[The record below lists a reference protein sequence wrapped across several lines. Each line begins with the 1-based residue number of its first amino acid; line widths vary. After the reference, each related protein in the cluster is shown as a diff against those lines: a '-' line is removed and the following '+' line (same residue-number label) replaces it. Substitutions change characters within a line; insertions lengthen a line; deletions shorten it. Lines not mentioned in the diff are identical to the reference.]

1 LLTDFVE
8 GLATTAA
15 TAASLDT
22 ECAKGDAAAAAVLP
36 AKAPATTALG
46 AGTTPTIPIPRDK
59 TGLHHAGFHQPTTK
73 TAAALDSQ
81 GLIDIIRRELRSRRV
96 AQETQGTQTAE
107 LTSETAEAAAAEGS
121 SHLHH
126 QQQQSML
133 AVGGSTMSLSA
144 STSSSTS
151 GGGGSVM
158 GPAKDSGAHSS
169 LMIRQAQLEKTV
181 KALLGR
187 MDKVSLLV

>member
-8 GLATTAA
+8 GLATT
-15 TAASLDT
+15 TASLDT

-36 AKAPATTALG
+36 AKTPATMALG
-46 AGTTPTIPIPRDK
+46 AGTTPTFPIPRGK
-59 TGLHHAGFHQPTTK
+59 TGFHHAGFHQPTTK
-73 TAAALDSQ
+73 AAAPLDSQ

-107 LTSETAEAAAAEGS
+107 LSSEAAAEGS
-121 SHLHH
+121 SHLH

-133 AVGGSTMSLSA
+133 AAGGFPMSLSA
-144 STSSSTS
+144 STSSSSSTS

-187 MDKVSLLV
+187 MEKVSLLV